1 MKQAKVFIIEDN
13 LIYRMGLKE
22 LLSLDDRFLCV
33 GEADNGLNA
42 LTSLSKVEADIILLD
57 LEMPRS
63 DGVQFLRELWGLR
76 LDVKVLVLSQE
87 SPRHR
92 IQELLDLGIHGH
104 IMKVEDSSEILRGLH
119 ALADGQKYFS
129 AKMGERYY
137 EILREYRLRPAAT
150 QPLENAVA
158 KLSPREKQIALL
170 IGEGKTNKDMARI
183 LECSEHTIKCHKANL
198 MRKMG
203 VQNSAEVVMWT
214 SRAGLF

>member
-1 MKQAKVFIIEDN
+1 MKQAKVFIVEDN
-13 LIYRMGLKE
+13 LIFRMGLKG
-22 LLSLDDRFLCV
+22 LLSQDDRFLCV

-42 LTSLSKVEADIILLD
+42 LSSLSNLEPDIILLD
-57 LEMPRS
+57 LEMPRF
-63 DGVQFLRELWGLR
+63 DGVQFLRELWSLR
-76 LDVKVLVLSQE
+76 RGIRVLVLSQE

-92 IQELLDLGIHGH
+92 IQELLDLGIDGH

-119 ALADGQKYFS
+119 AIADGQKYFS

-137 EILREYRLRPAAT
+137 DLLREYR
-150 QPLENAVA
+150 QSAVA
-158 KLSPREKQIALL
+158 AQSTENVAVKLSPREKQIALL
-170 IGEGKTNKDMARI
+170 IAEGKTNKDMARI

-203 VQNSAEVVMWT
+203 VQNSAEVVAWT

>member
-1 MKQAKVFIIEDN
+1 
-13 LIYRMGLKE
+13 
-22 LLSLDDRFLCV
+22 
-33 GEADNGLNA
+33 
-42 LTSLSKVEADIILLD
+42 
-57 LEMPRS
+57 MPRF
-63 DGVQFLRELWGLR
+63 DGVQFLRELWSLQRGIR
-76 LDVKVLVLSQE
+76 VLVLSQE

-92 IQELLDLGIHGH
+92 IQELLDLDIDGH

-137 EILREYRLRPAAT
+137 ELLREYRLSVAAPPST
-150 QPLENAVA
+150 ESAAV

-170 IGEGKTNKDMARI
+170 IAEGKTNKDMARI

-203 VQNSAEVVMWT
+203 VQNSAEVVAWT

>member
-1 MKQAKVFIIEDN
+1 MKQAKVFIVEDN
-13 LIYRMGLKE
+13 LIFRMGLKG
-22 LLSLDDRFLCV
+22 LLSQDDRFLCV

-42 LTSLSKVEADIILLD
+42 LSSLSQLEPDIILLD
-57 LEMPRS
+57 LEMPRF
-63 DGVQFLRELWGLR
+63 DGVQFLRELWALR
-76 LDVKVLVLSQE
+76 RDTRVLVLSQE

-92 IQELLDLGIHGH
+92 IQELLDLDIDGH

-137 EILREYRLRPAAT
+137 ELLREYRLSVAAPPST
-150 QPLENAVA
+150 ESAAV

-170 IGEGKTNKDMARI
+170 IAEGKTNKDMARI

-203 VQNSAEVVMWT
+203 VQNSAEVVAWT